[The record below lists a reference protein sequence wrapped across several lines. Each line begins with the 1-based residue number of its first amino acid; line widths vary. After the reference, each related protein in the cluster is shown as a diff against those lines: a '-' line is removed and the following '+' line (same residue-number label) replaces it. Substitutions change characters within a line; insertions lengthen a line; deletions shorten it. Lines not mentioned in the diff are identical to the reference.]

1 MQIELF
7 IVAMLGFVSHFRF
20 RKLLENSREST
31 NAKSIMHKIRY
42 FQVNV
47 KPVLVNEVLK
57 LTLLSMTGIKLDPY
71 RCAYD

>member
-1 MQIELF
+1 
-7 IVAMLGFVSHFRF
+7 MLGFVSHFRF

-47 KPVLVNEVLK
+47 KPVLVYEFLK
-57 LTLLSMTGIKLDPY
+57 LTLSTMTGIELDPY
-71 RCAYD
+71 RCPHD